1 MHGSIRTWAT
11 PKGCVSWPWWP
22 VAKKRTWQSSSS
34 RTTWLR
40 WSRSELWSS
49 KMTRYPVV
57 LCCTIIAIE
66 FTSIHCLIYY
76 AYYASLVFWTMN
88 VCFTYLCM
96 ISLPCHF
103 FAYDAYVLLMFCLCH
118 VLHDQFAALLP
129 EASLVAGLSTDPG
142 RYSAASW
149 FAGQGRHAA
158 ELPSLP
164 HLRTGKKKQRLPDF
178 SGLCSLKSEK
188 RIAWELD
195 GNGRLLISA
204 TCSHISDD

>member
-1 MHGSIRTWAT
+1 
-11 PKGCVSWPWWP
+11 
-22 VAKKRTWQSSSS
+22 
-34 RTTWLR
+34 
-40 WSRSELWSS
+40 
-49 KMTRYPVV
+49 
-57 LCCTIIAIE
+57 
-66 FTSIHCLIYY
+66 
-76 AYYASLVFWTMN
+76 
-88 VCFTYLCM
+88 M